1 MLAVLSQQAAA
12 GSHLLLLTRMRSS
25 TSSEHLRPPPLQVG
39 NPRNYTTAG
48 NPTTGG
54 PSVWTTIAN
63 DPGIQKSSARKTYV
77 LDAKHVGADALGSAT
92 AALAAASALARDRG
106 DTAYANALLAK
117 AESLFS
123 FAISKPGEEKSYC
136 KALEQ
141 KMDADGNE
149 DPKGTLQSLCSFK
162 VKHTADVLVQK
173 MSASALA
180 EEERVRCWV
189 PEYSRS
195 TCMAKLDFSK
205 CKEAAKYGH
214 VYKR

>member
-1 MLAVLSQQAAA
+1 
-12 GSHLLLLTRMRSS
+12 
-25 TSSEHLRPPPLQVG
+25 VG

-48 NPTTGG
+48 NPTDGG

-63 DPGIQKSSARKTYV
+63 DPGIQKSSERKTYV

-92 AALAAASALARDRG
+92 AALAAASALARDLG

-117 AESLFS
+117 AESLFK
-123 FAISKPGEEKSYC
+123 FATSKPMEEKSYC
-136 KALEQ
+136 EALE
-141 KMDADGNE
+141 KRMDASGKE
-149 DPKGTLQSLCSFK
+149 DSNGTMQSICSFK
-162 VKHTADVLVQK
+162 VQHTTDVLVQK

-189 PEYSRS
+189 PDYSRS
-195 TCMAKLDFSK
+195 TCMAKLNFAK